1 MENRSGILRSG
12 IAGTI
17 TALTYVFLV
26 STFVSIAVNSL
37 PLGVMAILWVIQM
50 ILDRRLGIRA
60 TALDYAFLAYIA
72 VEALSTIFSVDP
84 GQSLLF
90 SKRILLIGIVYFF
103 AEHLR
108 TLAEAKRETM
118 ILLGTGALVGLIG
131 VVKLAVGG
139 PGENTRLGI
148 FQFYMTTSQL
158 MTIALLMLLPFVI
171 HRRTPAKIRIAAGV
185 ALVPVAIALYATVTR
200 GAYLAAAAGI
210 ILIALVKNWKLL
222 IPFAL
227 VVAGVILFAPPYVA
241 GRLQSIVDVQHPE
254 NASRLQLWSTG
265 LRIYADHPI
274 VGVGD
279 IDLGRL
285 LRQYADPGYPGQ
297 WGHLHNVA
305 LQILVTLGALG
316 AAAVLFLFARIVMVE
331 WRIYKRL
338 KDDWFSGSFALGA
351 LAVFAGIQV
360 NGLTE
365 WSFGNQAVVIL
376 LWITLGMTI
385 ALGRIAGEGAS

>member
-1 MENRSGILRSG
+1 
-12 IAGTI
+12 
-17 TALTYVFLV
+17 
-26 STFVSIAVNSL
+26 
-37 PLGVMAILWVIQM
+37 
-50 ILDRRLGIRA
+50 
-60 TALDYAFLAYIA
+60 
-72 VEALSTIFSVDP
+72 
-84 GQSLLF
+84 
-90 SKRILLIGIVYFF
+90 
-103 AEHLR
+103 
-108 TLAEAKRETM
+108 
-118 ILLGTGALVGLIG
+118 GL
-131 VVKLAVGG
+131 
-139 PGENTRLGI
+139 
-148 FQFYMTTSQL
+148 
-158 MTIALLMLLPFVI
+158 
-171 HRRTPAKIRIAAGV
+171 
-185 ALVPVAIALYATVTR
+185 ALVPVAVSLYATVTR

-227 VVAGVILFAPPYVA
+227 LVAGVILFAPPYVA
-241 GRLQSIVDVQHPE
+241 GRLQSIVDVHHPE
-254 NASRLQLWSTG
+254 NASRLQLWATG

-316 AAAVLFLFARIVMVE
+316 AVAVLFLFVRIVIVEARIY
-331 WRIYKRL
+331 RRL
-338 KDDWFSGSFALGA
+338 KDDWFSGSFTLGA
-351 LAVFAGIQV
+351 LAVFVGIQV

-385 ALGRIAGEGAS
+385 AIGRIAGEGAP

>member
-1 MENRSGILRSG
+1 MDNRPNRLRSG
-12 IAGTI
+12 IAGAI
-17 TALTYVFLV
+17 TAVTYVFLV

-37 PLGVMAILWVIQM
+37 ALGLMALLWVLQM
-50 ILDRRLGIRA
+50 VLDRRARIRA
-60 TALDYAFLAYIA
+60 TGLDYAFLAYLV
-72 VEALSTIFSVDP
+72 VEALSTAFSVDP
-84 GQSLLF
+84 GQSLFF
-90 SKRILLIGIVYFF
+90 SRRILLIGIVYFF
-103 AEHLR
+103 AEKLT
-108 TLAEAKRETM
+108 TLSEAKRETLV
-118 ILLGTGALVGLIG
+118 LLGTGALVGLIG
-131 VVKLAVGG
+131 VIKLALGA

-171 HRRTPAKIRIAAGV
+171 HRRTPAKIRLAAGL
-185 ALVPVAIALYATVTR
+185 ALVPVAVSLYATVTR

-227 VVAGVILFAPPYVA
+227 LVAGVILFAPPYVA
-241 GRLQSIVDVQHPE
+241 GRLQSIVDVHHPE
-254 NASRLQLWSTG
+254 NASRLQLWATG

-316 AAAVLFLFARIVMVE
+316 AVAVLFLFVRIVIVEARIY
-331 WRIYKRL
+331 RRL
-338 KDDWFSGSFALGA
+338 KDDWFSGSFTLGA
-351 LAVFAGIQV
+351 LAVFVGIQV

-385 ALGRIAGEGAS
+385 AIGRIAGEGAP